1 MAVLL
6 NNLDKQLVRDNVLNS
21 YIFILHSFDL

>member
-1 MAVLL
+1 MAVLYK
-6 NNLDKQLVRDNVLNS
+6 NLDQQLFNDDVLNS

>member
-6 NNLDKQLVRDNVLNS
+6 NNLDQQLVGDNVLNS
-21 YIFILHSFDL
+21 YIFISHSFDL